1 MLTRRCL
8 AALDNGNA
16 RYAWR
21 RRSLS
26 AAEATSVPLELAQA
40 EYFQATSFQPL
51 AAAVIR
57 QIDHEAAFHHDSA
70 HLLDQLRSRFGSA
83 AGGDQVVQQQ
93 HAVAR
98 ADRIDVDFDPIAT
111 VFELVVVPDRLGR
124 ELAFFADRNEPHAQG
139 EGDRRSDDEAARLDS
154 RDLVDFLAAVV
165 VRDLL
170 DRHAEPDRVL
180 QQGRDIAK
188 HDPRPRVVR
197 HGPDVRL
204 DIHVQARTSPLTR
217 PYTSENRS
225 MSSSPT

>member
-124 ELAFFADRNEPHAQG
+124 ELAFLADRNEPHAQR
-139 EGDRRSDDEAARLDS
+139 EGNRRSDDEATRFDT
-154 RDLVDFLAAVV
+154 RDLVDFLIAVAV
-165 VRDLL
+165 DDLL
-170 DRHAEPDRVL
+170 DRQAKPDRIL
-180 QQGRDIAK
+180 QQGSDVAK
-188 HDPRPRVVR
+188 HDSMPRVVR
-197 HGPDVRL
+197 DGPDARL
-204 DIHVQARTSPLTR
+204 DIHAHTGTSPLTR
-217 PYTSENRS
+217 P
-225 MSSSPT
+225 